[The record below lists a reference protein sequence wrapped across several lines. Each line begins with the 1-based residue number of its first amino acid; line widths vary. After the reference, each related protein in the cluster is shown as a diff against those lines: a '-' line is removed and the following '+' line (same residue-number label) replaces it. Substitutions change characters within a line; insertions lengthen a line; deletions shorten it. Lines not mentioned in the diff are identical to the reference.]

1 MQRFFYN
8 EKIKTTALINQ
19 LNAAMEL
26 YNNRHFD
33 LDKVLI
39 GLLKNCIQLYKDLGY
54 ADKESQVQS
63 LMTEMVTAQ
72 RGINP
77 YTLLKQSIRRNEMQQ
92 IVSFKILQSLELLLR
107 TDYNAAEAKLAQA
120 ADLVSQIVVA
130 ALQAGLL
137 TDAKI
142 KQIKTEKE
150 REAAWKKLDED
161 VNISLGKK
169 RVLLLVSSFDALLLF
184 DELLAPLIKSLE
196 V

>member
-1 MQRFFYN
+1 MQKFFYN
-8 EKIKTTALINQ
+8 EKIKITALITE
-19 LNAAMEL
+19 LNTAMEL

-54 ADKESQVQS
+54 GDKESQVQS

-77 YTLLKQSIRRNEMQQ
+77 YTLLKQNIRRNEMQQ
-92 IVSFKILQSLELLLR
+92 IVSFKILQTLELLLR
-107 TDYNAAEAKLAQA
+107 TDNNAAEAKLAQA

-130 ALQAGLL
+130 ALQAGFLS
-137 TDAKI
+137 DAELKA
-142 KQIKTEKE
+142 IKTQKDT
-150 REAAWKKLDED
+150 EAAWKKLDTD
-161 VNISLGKK
+161 SNISLGKK

-184 DELLAPLIKSLE
+184 DELLAPLKQ

>member
-8 EKIKTTALINQ
+8 EKIKITALINQ

-26 YNNRHFD
+26 YNTRHFD

-54 ADKESQVQS
+54 GDKESQVQS
-63 LMTEMVTAQ
+63 LMTEMATAQ

-77 YTLLKQSIRRNEMQQ
+77 YTLLKQNIRRNEMQQ
-92 IVSFKILQSLELLLR
+92 IVFFKILQSLELLLR

-120 ADLVSQIVVA
+120 ADLVSQIIVA
-130 ALQAGLL
+130 AMQTGLL
-137 TDAKI
+137 SDAEI
-142 KQIKTEKE
+142 KKIKTEKE

-161 VNISLGKK
+161 ANISLGKK

-184 DELLAPLIKSLE
+184 EELLAPLIKSIE

>member
-8 EKIKTTALINQ
+8 EKIKITALINQ

-77 YTLLKQSIRRNEMQQ
+77 YSLLKQNIRRNEMQQ

-107 TDYNAAEAKLAQA
+107 TDDSAAEAKLAQA
-120 ADLVSQIVVA
+120 ADLVSQIIVA

-137 TDAKI
+137 TDDEI

-150 REAAWKKLDED
+150 REVAWKKLDAD
-161 VNISLGKK
+161 ANISLGKK

-184 DELLAPLIKSLE
+184 DELLAPLIKSVE
-196 V
+196 S

>member
-54 ADKESQVQS
+54 ADKESQVQT

-77 YTLLKQSIRRNEMQQ
+77 YTLLKQNIRRNEMQQ

-107 TDYNAAEAKLAQA
+107 TDYGAAEAKLAQA
-120 ADLVSQIVVA
+120 ADLVSQIIVA

-137 TDAKI
+137 TDAEI

-150 REAAWKKLDED
+150 REAAWKKLDAD
-161 VNISLGKK
+161 ANISLGKK

-184 DELLAPLIKSLE
+184 DDLLSPLIKI
-196 V
+196 

>member
-8 EKIKTTALINQ
+8 EKIKITALINQ
-19 LNAAMEL
+19 LNAAMDL

-54 ADKESQVQS
+54 ADKESQVQT
-63 LMTEMVTAQ
+63 LITEMVTAQ

-77 YTLLKQSIRRNEMQQ
+77 YTLLKQNIRRNEMQQ

-107 TDYNAAEAKLAQA
+107 TDYAAAEAKLAQA
-120 ADLVSQIVVA
+120 ADLVSQIIVA

-137 TDAKI
+137 TDAEI

-150 REAAWKKLDED
+150 REAAWKKLDAD
-161 VNISLGKK
+161 ANISLGKK

-184 DELLAPLIKSLE
+184 DDLLSPLIKI
-196 V
+196 

>member
-19 LNAAMEL
+19 LNAVMEL

-54 ADKESQVQS
+54 ADKESQVQT

-77 YTLLKQSIRRNEMQQ
+77 YTLLKQNIRRNEMQQ

-107 TDYNAAEAKLAQA
+107 TDYGAAEAKLAQA
-120 ADLVSQIVVA
+120 ADLVSQIIVA

-137 TDAKI
+137 TDAEI

-150 REAAWKKLDED
+150 REAAWKKLDAD
-161 VNISLGKK
+161 ANISLGKK

-184 DELLAPLIKSLE
+184 DDLLSPLIKI
-196 V
+196 

>member
-19 LNAAMEL
+19 LNAVMEL
-26 YNNRHFD
+26 YNNRNFD

-54 ADKESQVQS
+54 ADKESQVQT

-77 YTLLKQSIRRNEMQQ
+77 YTLLKQNIRRNEMQQ

-107 TDYNAAEAKLAQA
+107 TDYGAAEAKLAQA
-120 ADLVSQIVVA
+120 ADLVSQIIVA

-137 TDAKI
+137 TDAEI

-150 REAAWKKLDED
+150 REAAWKKLDAD
-161 VNISLGKK
+161 ANISLGKK

-184 DELLAPLIKSLE
+184 DDLLSPLIKI
-196 V
+196 